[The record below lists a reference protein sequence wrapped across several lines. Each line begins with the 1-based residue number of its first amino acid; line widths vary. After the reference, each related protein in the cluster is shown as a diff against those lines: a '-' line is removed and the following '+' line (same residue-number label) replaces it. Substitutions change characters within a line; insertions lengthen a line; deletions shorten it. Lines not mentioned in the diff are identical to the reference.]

1 MGKACFDLPTV
12 IRSPSSLTGR
22 YQGLKFLSNWCIANA
37 TTGDKFFNMKKFN
50 LTRTKHGDTLRVST
64 HGSSLLRFPLFNKGS
79 GFTQEERKRFEL
91 EGVLP
96 SQHNDIETQAE
107 RTYRTIMF
115 NKDPVGRHIGL
126 AALQDRNEHLYYKV
140 LSLHLEELMPI
151 VYTPTV
157 GLACQHFSRTF
168 RRGRGVWITPEHR
181 GRVEDVLRKA
191 APYSGVQLMVV
202 TDNES
207 ILGIGDQGAGG
218 MAISVGKLAL
228 YCAGAGIHPA
238 RTLPISL
245 DVGTDNQTLLDD
257 PLYLGW
263 REERLR
269 GTGYDELVEEFVE
282 AAKAVF
288 PDVLIQW
295 EDFRKDNALGI
306 LDRYHDRIPS
316 FNDDIQGTGAVAA
329 ACLVAACRI
338 SQTKLEDSRVL
349 IYGAGAAG
357 LGITRQLKDL
367 FQSHGVQ
374 GDDLQR
380 TVLAMDSR
388 GVLSSGRQTLDS
400 YKRELAWPEAM
411 VDELKLD
418 ASDRRNLAS
427 VIEAYQPTALIGASG
442 HAGAFN
448 RAVVTAMASVSE
460 QPMIL
465 PMSNPTS
472 ISEGTPAKIMEWS
485 DGRALIATGSPFDDL
500 DRDGEKWRVGQAN
513 NVFIF
518 PGLGLGSIVS
528 GATQVTDGMISAASC
543 ALADSLSPKDLKS
556 RYLMPE
562 VSMLWDVSGIVGL
575 AVAKQAIADGVAT
588 VKDVDALPGLLDAY
602 RWRPE
607 YPEFIEE

>member
-1 MGKACFDLPTV
+1 
-12 IRSPSSLTGR
+12 
-22 YQGLKFLSNWCIANA
+22 
-37 TTGDKFFNMKKFN
+37 MKKFE
-50 LTRTKHGDTLRVST
+50 LTRTKQGDKLKVLT

-79 GFTQEERKRFEL
+79 GFTQEERQRFEL
-91 EGVLP
+91 EGLLP
-96 SQHNDIETQAE
+96 SHHNDIETQAE
-107 RTYRTIMF
+107 RTYKTIMF

-157 GLACQHFSRTF
+157 GLASQHFSRTF
-168 RRGRGVWITPEHR
+168 RRGRGIWITPAHR
-181 GRVEDVLRKA
+181 GRIEDVLRKA

-269 GTGYDELVEEFVE
+269 GVRYDELVEEFVE

-295 EDFRKDNALGI
+295 EDFRKNNALKI
-306 LDRYHDRIPS
+306 LDRYHDRISS

-329 ACLVAACRI
+329 ACIVAACKI
-338 SQTKLEDSRVL
+338 SNTPLKDSRVL

-357 LGITRQLKDL
+357 LGITRQVKALL
-367 FQSHGVQ
+367 RSHGVK
-374 GDDLQR
+374 GEALQ
-380 TVLAMDSR
+380 TSVLTMDSR
-388 GVLSSGRQTLDS
+388 GVLSDGRQMLDE
-400 YKRELAWPEAM
+400 YKKELSWPEAL
-411 VDELKLD
+411 VDPLSLS
-418 ASDRRNLAS
+418 ASDRRDLVS
-427 VIEAYQPTALIGASG
+427 VINAYRPTTLIGASG

-448 RAVVTAMASVSE
+448 RAVIAAMTSVSDE
-460 QPMIL
+460 PTIL

-485 DGRALIATGSPFDDL
+485 NGCALVATGSPFDDL
-500 DRDGEKWRVGQAN
+500 VVNGENRRIGQAN

-518 PGLGLGSIVS
+518 PGLGLGAIVT
-528 GATQVTDGMISAASC
+528 GARQVSDGMISAASY
-543 ALADSLSPKDLKS
+543 ALAESLTERDLAN
-556 RYLMPE
+556 RCLMPE
-562 VSMLWDVSGIVGL
+562 VSRLWDVSGRVGL
-575 AVAKQAIADGVAT
+575 AVARQAVADGVAT
-588 VKDVDALPGLLDAY
+588 IKDDENLEELIDQY
-602 RWRPE
+602 RWRPT
-607 YPEFIEE
+607 YPEFVDQ